1 MYLFNQVRRA
11 LPSARDLA
19 RVEPHDWRLP
29 SASVYPPSKPGG
41 GGGGRPTLVPNPQL
55 LANAFIP
62 SEPTPGDLTAAL
74 AYPDASHVAVH
85 LALLECFRHL
95 RLDAV
100 RLDVEVDH
108 PPEYEEK
115 PSGEGAAKKRLN
127 DEDQRWDLL
136 LRLAIDRFAA
146 WWSNID
152 SVLNHASVYTHRA
165 GNRVAVQ
172 LAKDYI
178 PPLDVILVWYA
189 FMLNKDAYATMC
201 QEREAQSPR
210 ILKLCFPWI
219 AIRDSIDL
227 ETMRFSLSSPAG
239 ILFSTLSG
247 QSADIFEYLQAPPA
261 FADPEA
267 LPAGIDLFAE
277 VKKQESFINEAH
289 SLLWI
294 RAPSLRGTLARA
306 TQDYLDFQLS
316 GTATSNIEVD
326 LPFGIN
332 LVWRT
337 HQLFPSQYD
346 AFLRE
351 IGSGDDK
358 KGAMRATGG
367 FDTEYSEVV
376 SRGCYCW
383 VCERIR
389 DDIPDFEHPLSS
401 ASPRSTPFSSSS
413 SLSPS
418 SPPPNHQ
425 TQLSSLKSDQIRQ
438 IIDDLGFYSA
448 VEQARKQGN
457 PLPTR
462 PPTEAEREAERMAK
476 ERQAELGFRP
486 GLGEY
491 FEIMP
496 DGRRNIRR
504 SRYND
509 PFGRFWV

>member
-19 RVEPHDWRLP
+19 KVEPHDWRLP
-29 SASVYPPSKPGG
+29 AASVYSPSRPGG
-41 GGGGRPTLVPNPQL
+41 RQTLIPHPQL

-62 SEPTPGDLTAAL
+62 GEPRPGDLTTAL
-74 AYPDASHVAVH
+74 AYPDTSHVAVH

-95 RLDAV
+95 RLGAV
-100 RLDVEVDH
+100 GLDVEVDH

-115 PSGEGAAKKRLN
+115 PSAESAAAKTRLD

-136 LRLAIDRFAA
+136 LRLAADRFAA

-152 SVLNHASVYTHRA
+152 SVLNHASVYTHHA
-165 GNRVAVQ
+165 GDRVAVQ

-189 FMLNKDAYATMC
+189 FMLNGDAYAAMC
-201 QEREAQSPR
+201 REREAQSPR
-210 ILKLCFPWI
+210 ITKLCFPWP
-219 AIRDSIDL
+219 AIRDSIDVD
-227 ETMRFSLSSPAG
+227 TMRFKLSSPAQ

-247 QSADIFEYLQAPPA
+247 QSADIFEYLEGPPA
-261 FADPEA
+261 FADPDA

-277 VKKQESFINEAH
+277 VKKQEGFIDEAH

-294 RAPSLRGTLARA
+294 RAPSLRGSLTRA
-306 TQDYLDFQLS
+306 IEDYFDFQLS

-337 HQLFPSQYD
+337 HLLFPRQYGW
-346 AFLRE
+346 FLQE
-351 IGSGDDK
+351 IGSGEDE
-358 KGAMRATGG
+358 KGATRGSGG
-367 FDTEYSEVV
+367 FDTEYGEVV

-383 VCERIR
+383 VCERVR
-389 DDIPDFEHPLSS
+389 DDVPDFVHPP
-401 ASPRSTPFSSSS
+401 ASDSPALTPSSSSS
-413 SLSPS
+413 SLTPS
-418 SPPPNHQ
+418 SPPPDHQ

-438 IIDDLGFYSA
+438 IVDDLGFYSA
-448 VEQARKQGN
+448 VEQARREGK

-462 PPTEAEREAERMAK
+462 PPTDAEKEAEKASRD
-476 ERQAELGFRP
+476 RQADLGFRP
-486 GLGEY
+486 GLDEF
-491 FEIMP
+491 FEILP
-496 DGRRNIRR
+496 DGRRKIRR
-504 SRYND
+504 RKYAV
-509 PFGRFWV
+509 PFSGLPV